1 MQLNHES
8 LLLEKLSSP
17 PPSQTGIPYA
27 LLILVEAAV

>member
-8 LLLEKLSSP
+8 LLLEKLSS